1 MWLWATTPS
10 LNTKVKCFLSSTK
23 NGIQGLLQARQ
34 ALYHWAPNHLQ
45 TQGNKTSP
53 EASYYIVYSLLFVLF
68 CSVLFHLGP
77 PPPPTHTHTLASFH
91 STVLSSGPGDQRP
104 AQNPMLHWVLVPSTL
119 LPCVMVQF
127 SFFPNFDI
135 LKTTI
140 QAFCRLPVSLGWSD
154 VLLLRIKGQTSLART
169 PRKWCCVHYGVSF
182 CLVTGDEVELI
193 RLLVYFPL

>member
-1 MWLWATTPS
+1 MESKASCRPGKRSTTEPPNIFKPREIR
-10 LNTKVKCFLSSTK
+10 LVQKHRITLSTAFC
-23 NGIQGLLQARQ
+23 LF
-34 ALYHWAPNHLQ
+34 Y
-45 TQGNKTSP
+45 
-53 EASYYIVYSLLFVLF
+53 FVLF
-68 CSVLFHLGP
+68 CFIWVPHPTP
-77 PPPPTHTHTLASFH
+77 PPLSLSHTHTLASFY

-169 PRKWCCVHYGVSF
+169 PRKWCCVHCGVSF